1 MQFLYP
7 FDLIGTF
14 VFAISG
20 TLAASKKQLDV
31 FGALMIGFI
40 TAIGGGSIRDI
51 VLGKF
56 PLVWIQDPNYALVIL
71 AAFLVC
77 LLMRKQLLKLRKTFF
92 LFDTLGIALF
102 TIMGLQKAISLD
114 APIVV
119 AVFLGMASAVMGG
132 MIRDVI
138 CNDIPLIFRS
148 ELYAT
153 SCLAGALVYIG
164 LEQLSN
170 EWHLI
175 NALSGFV
182 VIIIVRLLAIKNNWN
197 LPIFTSKG

>member
-102 TIMGLQKAISLD
+102 TIMGLQKALSLD

>member
-7 FDLIGTF
+7 FDLLGTF

-20 TLAASKKQLDV
+20 TLAASKKKLDV
-31 FGALMIGFI
+31 FGALVIGFI
-40 TAIGGGSIRDI
+40 TAIGGGSVRDI

-56 PLVWIQDPNYALVIL
+56 PLIWIQDPNYALVIL
-71 AAFLVC
+71 AAFIIC
-77 LLMRKQLLKLRKTFF
+77 LFLRKQLLRLRKTFF

-102 TIMGLQKAISLD
+102 TIMGLQKALSLE
-114 APIVV
+114 APLVV

-132 MIRDVI
+132 MIRDVV

-153 SCLAGALVYIG
+153 SCLAGALVYIA
-164 LEQLSN
+164 LEQIGS

-182 VIIIVRLLAIKNNWN
+182 VIIVVRLLAIKYKWR
-197 LPIFTSKG
+197 LPVFGAKV

>member
-7 FDLIGTF
+7 FDLLGTF
-14 VFAISG
+14 FFAISG
-20 TLAASKKQLDV
+20 TLAATKKELDV
-31 FGALMIGFI
+31 FGALVIGFI

-56 PLVWIQDPNYALVIL
+56 PLIWIQDPNYGIVIL
-71 AAFLVC
+71 AAVILS
-77 LLMRKQLLKLRKTFF
+77 LLFKTHLSKLRKTFF

-102 TIMGLQKAISLD
+102 TVMGIQKALSLE

-119 AVFLGMASAVMGG
+119 AVFLGMTSAVMGG

-138 CNDIPLIFRS
+138 CNDIPLILRA

-153 SCLAGALVYIG
+153 SCLAGALVYII
-164 LEQLSN
+164 
-170 EWHLI
+170 LI
-175 NALSGFV
+175 QFSDLNLVNALSSFST
-182 VIIIVRLLAIKNNWN
+182 VILVRLLAIKFKWR
-197 LPIFTSKG
+197 LPVIR

>member
-182 VIIIVRLLAIKNNWN
+182 VIIIVRFLAIKNNWN

>member
-102 TIMGLQKAISLD
+102 TIMGLQKALSLD

-153 SCLAGALVYIG
+153 SCLAGALVYIS